1 MMNAHT
7 TSPTITAT
15 RPLTVPR
22 LRTIVY
28 WVATAPIL
36 LETAVG
42 AEWDLARISYV
53 REVFAHLGYP
63 LFLLTILGIA
73 KVLAVFGLVMP
84 RFRRVKEWAYAGV
97 FFVYA
102 GAACSHYAVGDGP
115 DKVVTPLAFAALTL
129 ISSALWASSQRKGNV
144 GR

>member
-1 MMNAHT
+1 MNAQT
-7 TSPTITAT
+7 TSPTITAK

-22 LRTIVY
+22 VRTIVY
-28 WVATAPIL
+28 WVATAPVL

-53 REVFAHLGYP
+53 RDVFAHLGYP

-73 KVLAVFGLVMP
+73 KVLAVLGLVLP

-102 GAACSHYAVGDGP
+102 GAASSHFAVGDGP
-115 DKVVTPLAFAALTL
+115 DKIAMPLLFAVFTL
-129 ISSALWASSQRKGNV
+129 ISSTLWASSQREGNA